1 MEGIMNNIYFVGF
14 MGTGKTTVAKIFAG
28 KLGLKFVEMDEEIE
42 KKDGRLIVDIFS
54 QSGEDYFRGLEREAL
69 KMIAKQKDTS
79 VSCGGGIVIN
89 RDNLSILKES
99 GTVICLEAEPGDI
112 FERTR
117 GSSHRPLL
125 NVEDP
130 MARITEMINARRP
143 YYRQA
148 DYVVDTSGISPDKV
162 ADKIIR
168 LLKDDKK
175 IADFS

>member
-1 MEGIMNNIYFVGF
+1 MNNIYLVGF
-14 MGTGKTTVAKIFAG
+14 MGTGKTTVAGILAG

-42 KKDGRLIVDIFS
+42 KRDGRLIVDIFS
-54 QSGEDYFRGLEREAL
+54 QSGEDYFRGLEKQVL
-69 KMIAKQKDTS
+69 KTIAEQKDTS
-79 VSCGGGIVIN
+79 VSCGGGVVIN
-89 RDNLSILKES
+89 RDNLRILKES
-99 GTVICLEAEPGDI
+99 GTLICLEAAPGDI

-117 GSSHRPLL
+117 ESSHRPLL

-130 MARITEMINARRP
+130 LSRIVEMLNARKP

-148 DYVVDTSGISPDKV
+148 DYIIDTSGISPGEV
-162 ADKIIR
+162 ADRIIR